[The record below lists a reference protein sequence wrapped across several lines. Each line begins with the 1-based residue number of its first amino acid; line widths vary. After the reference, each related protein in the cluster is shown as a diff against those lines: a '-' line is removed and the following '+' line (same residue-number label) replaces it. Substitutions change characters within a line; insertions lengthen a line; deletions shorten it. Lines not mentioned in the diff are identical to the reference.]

1 MILGPSLHLRRL
13 PSNKLNSHIW
23 LVQAIHITP
32 MPLFNANI
40 FPMLK
45 YILFCGKIPQE
56 RNNTLL
62 TISFIDKDLESN
74 NKNNNREVYRVL
86 YQKFFDWLLKW
97 LNLWFKLRSFI
108 DSDCSCYDRARHS
121 TCSTKSLLGTN
132 KYIRHILKSKNEAS
146 CYCFFNFHF
155 LSNPLHTNISLH
167 ILYTDLYT
175 VP

>member
-1 MILGPSLHLRRL
+1 
-13 PSNKLNSHIW
+13 
-23 LVQAIHITP
+23 
-32 MPLFNANI
+32 
-40 FPMLK
+40 MLK

-146 CYCFFNFHF
+146 CHCFFNIHF

-175 VP
+175 VPKTLTRRICSSIRGFSSWWSFPLFSRP